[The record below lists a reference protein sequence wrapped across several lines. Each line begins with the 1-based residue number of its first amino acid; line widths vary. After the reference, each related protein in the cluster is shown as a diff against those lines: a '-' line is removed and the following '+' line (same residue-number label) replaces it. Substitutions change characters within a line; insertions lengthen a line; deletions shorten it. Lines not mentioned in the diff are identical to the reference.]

1 MEITNRSLP
10 ECRREIAR
18 DTSTAYYPFRSRT
31 EEIHAVHEI
40 EMKKTRVTV
49 NGLYL
54 TVIYT
59 YLYAHMRRM
68 QVTFA
73 ITCKK

>member
-1 MEITNRSLP
+1 MIRAPPT
-10 ECRREIAR
+10 
-18 DTSTAYYPFRSRT
+18 THFRSRT

-40 EMKKTRVTV
+40 EMIKTRVTV

-59 YLYAHMRRM
+59 HLYAHMRCTHEMHAGDLCDHVQKMKRC
-68 QVTFA
+68 A
-73 ITCKK
+73 S